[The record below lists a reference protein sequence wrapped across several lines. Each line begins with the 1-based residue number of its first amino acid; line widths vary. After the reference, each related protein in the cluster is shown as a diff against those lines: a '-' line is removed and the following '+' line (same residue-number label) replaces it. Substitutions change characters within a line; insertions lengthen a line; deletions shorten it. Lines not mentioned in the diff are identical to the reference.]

1 MNNNNMEVKDSST
14 LQLITLFTWMV

>member
-1 MNNNNMEVKDSST
+1 MEVKDSST